1 MIHHSWRVI
10 QHKVYPNGFAAV
22 RDFSIE
28 IKNGEFVTVTGPS
41 GCGKSTILR
50 MIAGMEDI
58 TSGEIIMDGKVMN
71 HVAPEDRNL
80 TMLFK
85 NYALYPRM
93 TVYDNIALGLR
104 LRNAPETEIDEKV
117 RETVRFLSLEKLL
130 HRKVKTLTTWQ
141 RQRTA
146 IGRVI
151 VRKPGLILMEEPF
164 ADLDRAM
171 RMRMWKEI
179 LRIHEELGTTVVYVT
194 NDPAEALAL
203 GTRVIVMAEG
213 TIQQQGTPQMLK
225 ERPNSLLIAGFIGN
239 GFAT

>member
-213 TIQQQGTPQMLK
+213 TIQQQGTPQLLK
-225 ERPNSLLIAGFIGN
+225 ERPNSLLIAGFIG
-239 GFAT
+239 

>member
-1 MIHHSWRVI
+1 
-10 QHKVYPNGFAAV
+10 
-22 RDFSIE
+22 
-28 IKNGEFVTVTGPS
+28 
-41 GCGKSTILR
+41 
-50 MIAGMEDI
+50 
-58 TSGEIIMDGKVMN
+58 MDGKVMN

>member
-1 MIHHSWRVI
+1 MAELILNHVN
-10 QHKVYPNGFAAV
+10 KVYPNGFAAV

>member
-1 MIHHSWRVI
+1 MAELILNHVG
-10 QHKVYPNGFAAV
+10 KVYPNGFEAV
-22 RDFSIE
+22 RNFSLE

-58 TSGEIIMDGKVMN
+58 TSGEIIIDGKIMN

-104 LRNAPETEIDEKV
+104 LRNVPEAEVEEQV
-117 RETVRFLSLEKLL
+117 RETVSFLSLENLL
-130 HRKVKTLTTWQ
+130 QRKVKTLAVWQ
-141 RQRTA
+141 KQRVA

-164 ADLDRAM
+164 ADLGRDI

-179 LRIHEELGTTVVYVT
+179 LRIHEELGTTIVYVT

-203 GTRVIVMAEG
+203 GTRVIVMADG
-213 TIQQQGTPQMLK
+213 SIQQEGTPQMLK

>member
-1 MIHHSWRVI
+1 MAELILDHVS
-10 QHKVYPNGFAAV
+10 KVYPNGFEAV
-22 RDFSIE
+22 RDFSLE
-28 IKNGEFVTVTGPS
+28 VENGEFLTVTGPS

-50 MIAGMEDI
+50 MIAGMEEI
-58 TSGEIIMDGKVMN
+58 TSGKIVIDGKVIN

-104 LRNAPETEIDEKV
+104 LRNVPETVIDEKV
-117 RETVRFLSLEKLL
+117 RETVGFLSLEKLL
-130 HRKVKTLTTWQ
+130 YRKVKTLTTWQ
-141 RQRTA
+141 RQRAA

-164 ADLDRAM
+164 ADLDRDM
-171 RMRMWKEI
+171 RMRMWKET
-179 LRIHEELGTTVVYVT
+179 LRIHKELGTTIVYVT

-203 GTRVIVMAEG
+203 GTKVIVMAEG
-213 TIQQQGTPQMLK
+213 EIQQQGTPQMLK